1 TRPWTVRSGFAFSV
15 ATSFMTSSL
24 VGGSALLL
32 ADQHG
37 VDASDLATH
46 APDLV
51 GLRELPGRLLH
62 AQRELLLVQV
72 DEVGGELC
80 RGFLT
85 QFLEFHQRTVRVTKV
100 VVTESLA
107 AARRNASRAVA

>member
-1 TRPWTVRSGFAFSV
+1 MYLPYNACLTRRSMTIVTVLSILLLITRPWTVRSGFAFSV

-72 DEVGGELC
+72 DEVGGELG
-80 RGFLT
+80 RGFL
-85 QFLEFHQRTVRVTKV
+85 
-100 VVTESLA
+100 
-107 AARRNASRAVA
+107 